1 MARNGA
7 WGKTLFEV
15 TDEQGR
21 RVAVFDERKGEF
33 RDTPSANSKGKTY
46 SGSKKS
52 AVGNT
57 AKSNDAQRTEIRNF
71 RRNNSRKRR

>member
-15 TDEQGR
+15 ADEQGR
-21 RVAVFDERKGEF
+21 RVATFNEKKGEF
-33 RDTPSANSKGKTY
+33 KDTPYANSKGKTY
-46 SGSKKS
+46 SGAKKS

-57 AKSNDAQRTEIRNF
+57 AKSNRAQKQTIKNF
-71 RRNNSRKRR
+71 KKQRR

>member
-15 TDEQGR
+15 ADEQGR